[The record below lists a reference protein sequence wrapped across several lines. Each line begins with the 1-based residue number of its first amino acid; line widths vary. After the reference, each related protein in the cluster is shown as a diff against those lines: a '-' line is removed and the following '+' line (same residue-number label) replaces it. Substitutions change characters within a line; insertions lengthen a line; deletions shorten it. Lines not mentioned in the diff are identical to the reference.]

1 MMGNVCTADGRKAA
15 ARERFVDGAG
25 CVAACL
31 GAEDAMGTYA
41 QMMQQLE
48 MEYMPSAGRHDS
60 SCNASYGYPD
70 CCSCLSDEYPGD
82 WHNGDCCGHCTAT
95 CAARGAST
103 TFPAPPPTPPAHEL
117 AMECYSNCSIDMS
130 AMSEGS
136 EPQLSQEQQICL
148 ATCLMPGNGQ
158 GGMDRASME
167 VPGLSMGGGG
177 MDLSNFQLPKKA
189 KAQMMRAICRFK
201 DTMQC
206 AMGGSGAQACK
217 DKDDEEEQ
225 GNERPGNSERAGNNG
240 LQTGM
245 PEMNAIREGIG
256 SMIRGGARGVGG
268 NGTGGMDPDM
278 VRGTMQQM
286 MQGGGGGRSM
296 GPDQVRNMMGGM
308 MRNRSRAGLAEM
320 AQELM
325 ARDADG
331 ASLMDSMRRDDVQAM
346 LSALSG
352 AESEAGAADMIRDG
366 LRGVRPADLESVDE
380 DTLRSGMRTMY
391 GSMRLEN
398 LEDVARDLTM
408 DLNLTA
414 DVVDELDN
422 MTEGQL
428 AEVFED
434 AIAGERGARLRGMAS
449 RMLANNNRT
458 MANMDAQMSRSL
470 LMNMT
475 RSMTNESLRNTAQ
488 GMVRRGVREGGM
500 DEDGLRSV
508 MNNMMSGRDK
518 ADMARIANRTMSNI
532 DSDGLADMF
541 EAMMGEVDEDSVG
554 QMIGVMEGMGA
565 DLGDMG
571 DMMDM
576 DGMMDMV
583 VDMIGM
589 GFGDLIDGMLESMLT
604 ECDRPI
610 PSVKMRM
617 KMRVADPAAFV
628 ANRDS
633 WTAVEKAVARQANV
647 GEGDV
652 EVELTVA
659 SDRRLADGRWL
670 QSGGVDIDSTIHAE
684 TEDDVAGLAQNV
696 GAIDSAALQSDMAE
710 ELQNAG
716 VDAQVTV
723 DGEITMEENTETA
736 VEASTAF
743 AEEQAEEEQQIA
755 MAAQQEE
762 QEIQA
767 EIQAET
773 TGGNSPSIAGGNGEV
788 SSEGGGSA
796 GSGTGTS
803 GNSTG
808 GGSSGFENSGAQK
821 AAVLS
826 GALVSLLA
834 FAM

>member
-1 MMGNVCTADGRKAA
+1 MMGNVCTADGHKAA
-15 ARERFVDGAG
+15 ALERFVDGAG
-25 CVAACL
+25 CVAACP
-31 GAEDAMGTYA
+31 GAEDAMGAYA

-60 SCNASYGYPD
+60 SCDSSYGYPD

-82 WHNGDCCGHCTAT
+82 WHNGECCGHCTAT
-95 CAARGAST
+95 CAARGASAT
-103 TFPAPPPTPPAHEL
+103 SPAPPPT
-117 AMECYSNCSIDMS
+117 
-130 AMSEGS
+130 GS
-136 EPQLSQEQQICL
+136 MRP
-148 ATCLMPGNGQ
+148 
-158 GGMDRASME
+158 
-167 VPGLSMGGGG
+167 G
-177 MDLSNFQLPKKA
+177 MDLSNFRLPEKA

-206 AMGGSGAQACK
+206 AMGGSGARACK
-217 DKDDEEEQ
+217 DKDDNEEEQ
-225 GNERPGNSERAGNNG
+225 GNERPGSSERPGNNS
-240 LQTGM
+240 LQNGM

-268 NGTGGMDPDM
+268 NGTGGMDSDM
-278 VRGTMQQM
+278 VRGAMQQM
-286 MQGGGGGRSM
+286 MQGGGGGRGM
-296 GPDQVRNMMGGM
+296 LPDQVRNMMGGM

-352 AESEAGAADMIRDG
+352 AESEAGAADVIRDG

-422 MTEGQL
+422 MTEAQL

-434 AIAGERGARLRGMAS
+434 AIAGEWGARLRGMAS

-589 GFGDLIDGMLESMLT
+589 DFGDLIDGMLESMLT

-633 WTAVEKAVARQANV
+633 WTAVEKAVARQAGV
-647 GEGDV
+647 DDGDV

-670 QSGGVDIDSTIHAE
+670 QSGGVDIESTIHAE
-684 TEDDVAGLAQNV
+684 TEDDVAVLAQNV

-743 AEEQAEEEQQIA
+743 AE
-755 MAAQQEE
+755 AQQEE

-821 AAVLS
+821 A
-826 GALVSLLA
+826 
-834 FAM
+834 